1 MTGTHLWARLV
12 STAATPTPSPSPG
25 APPTDMVTPG
35 VIGFVV
41 IFALAIVTILLLLDM
56 NRRIRRARYRD
67 EIASRLDDEQ
77 RDDDDDEGGKPR

>member
-1 MTGTHLWARLV
+1 MSLPPLAAAVAHA
-12 STAATPTPSPSPG
+12 AATPTPSPG

-41 IFALAIVTILLLLDM
+41 IFGLAIVTILLLLDM

-67 EIASRLDDEQ
+67 EIANRLDEEQ
-77 RDDDDDEGGKPR
+77 RGLDEPDGDDRTR